1 MYMPRIRRTALA
13 LTRQGYEWWTH
24 VQVVPGSSHSRHYPV
39 VRTPTGR
46 LVTGGAVEARS
57 QDESLAIL
65 VGLAHVVATQPHRI
79 QPSPYPWAQG
89 IIPFTV

>member
-1 MYMPRIRRTALA
+1 MNMQRIRRTARA

-24 VQVVPGSSHSRHYPV
+24 VQVIPGSQHSRYYPV

-46 LVTGGAVEARS
+46 LVTTGAVAARNG
-57 QDESLAIL
+57 DESLATL

-79 QPSPYPWAQG
+79 LPSPYPWAQG
-89 IIPFTV
+89 IIPFGV